1 MEPVLWLFG
10 RIAEVAWAE
19 PGQTVGYN
27 ATQTLRRRTRIAT
40 ATAGY
45 ADGFF
50 RGLSSS
56 DAKGGPS
63 AFAGAHRLPLLGRV
77 SMDLI
82 TFDATDAPEEAVQ
95 RGGFVELL
103 GERQTVDDLAG
114 FAGTIGYEVLTS
126 LGHRYHR
133 VYMDD

>member
-10 RIAEVAWAE
+10 RIAEVSWAE
-19 PGQTVGYN
+19 AGQTVGYN
-27 ATQTLRRRTRIAT
+27 ATQTLKRRTRIAT

-45 ADGFF
+45 ADGYF
-50 RGLSSS
+50 RALSSS
-56 DAKGGPS
+56 DAREGPP

-82 TFDATDAPEEAVQ
+82 TFDATDAPEDAMR

-103 GERQTVDDLAG
+103 GERVTVDDLAG

-126 LGHRYHR
+126 LGRRYHR
-133 VYMDD
+133 VYVDE